1 MREAGISYGPGEYRS
16 GEGFSVQRIGEIEGE
31 TAQSEG
37 S

>member
-1 MREAGISYGPGEYRS
+1 MREAGVSYGPGEYRS
-16 GEGFSVQRIGEIEGE
+16 GEGFSVQRIGETEGE

>member
-1 MREAGISYGPGEYRS
+1 MREAGVSYGPGECRF
-16 GEGFSVQRIGEIEGE
+16 GEGFSVQRIGETEGE